1 MAAFKNKDKKP
12 SEDNGIYVYVG
23 PSIKGVIQEGTI
35 YHGSL
40 DKIHRKLAAAI
51 EKYPKIARLIVKDT
65 ELSAARA
72 EIRKGGTSLAHAY
85 ETVSK

>member
-1 MAAFKNKDKKP
+1 MAVSKKKP
-12 SEDNGIYVYVG
+12 SEDSGVYVYVG
-23 PSIKGVIQEGTI
+23 PSIKGVIQESTI

-40 DKIHRKLAAAI
+40 EAIHRKLAAAI